1 MVGEMWQA
9 AGVGVGVRR
18 EIVSAV
24 GINEHLRS
32 YHNLISITPDSPT
45 AQLPSQSLRPLGL
58 F

>member
-1 MVGEMWQA
+1 MWQA
-9 AGVGVGVRR
+9 AGVEGGVRR

-45 AQLPSQSLRPLGL
+45 AQLPSQSLDRWG
-58 F
+58 FFDA